1 MIKAFRQIILLKHLD
16 KPLKRLGKMLEEMI
30 KAFRQIIL
38 LKHLD
43 KPLKRLGKMLE
54 R

>member
-1 MIKAFRQIILLKHLD
+1 MLD
-16 KPLKRLGKMLEEMI
+16 GPIARSYEQSIRVLEEMI